1 MCLLWKDFY
10 GVWVII
16 WCLLQSCIKYNTST
30 KKSVALTFWG
40 HGMSAYYEIK
50 RNLSYS
56 LFPFQSKPLQRS
68 STIWLKED
76 SSSQR
81 CPTPVSLCCIVSHD
95 LIIWNTLPA
104 YMIPDTRFWMSYIH
118 IPLTL
123 GGQIHVEN
131 NNTILSCAW
140 VVKWFVGG
148 LSIAKVIIIM

>member
-1 MCLLWKDFY
+1 MYELICLTYTLFDVYYNPVSNTIPQLKNLLHWLFEVMVCPHITKLK
-10 GVWVII
+10 GI
-16 WCLLQSCIKYNTST
+16 CLILCSHS
-30 KKSVALTFWG
+30 
-40 HGMSAYYEIK
+40 
-50 RNLSYS
+50 
-56 LFPFQSKPLQRS
+56 QSKPLQRS

-95 LIIWNTLPA
+95 LIIWNALPA

-123 GGQIHVEN
+123 RRQIHVEN
-131 NNTILSCAW
+131 NNTILSSAW

-148 LSIAKVIIIM
+148 LSIAKIIIIM